1 MLDHFAGLPGRSTS
15 ARRTHGMAED
25 TKDDGPDYA
34 EENAL
39 RNASESL
46 HNYDPAADT
55 FTAVFGAPVP
65 AATILGSEAMSSIW
79 AWKRSGWARSSPS
92 IRARYRPRARVRA
105 TSRAAMIPRGFWVK
119 TRSRGSSRT

>member
-1 MLDHFAGLPGRSTS
+1 
-15 ARRTHGMAED
+15 MAED

-65 AATILGSEAMSSIW
+65 AATIYDEEREILV
-79 AWKRSGWARSSPS
+79 
-92 IRARYRPRARVRA
+92 RVEPQ
-105 TSRAAMIPRGFWVK
+105 SRAVVGFTIPNFKAWYAKNYPEGGEWELDLPP
-119 TRSRGSSRT
+119 TWPMGGDESPAQ